1 LAKYSASIR
10 FTMLEIIKNKSEG
23 YFDETVD
30 LRRTIHANP
39 ELAFDEFETAALV
52 KSQLEPLGIHLE
64 TEVAKTGIVA
74 SIKGGQPGPDLALR
88 ADMDALPIHELNDL
102 DYKSTKDGK
111 MHACGHDAH
120 TASLL
125 TTAKIIHEMKD
136 DWPGTVRMIFQP
148 SEEKLPG
155 GAKIM
160 IEEGALDD
168 NEVAKSPSG
177 IFGQHVTPTI
187 PVGQIGVRAGKYMA
201 SADEIYITIKGEGG
215 HAAAPHLIKADAV
228 YVMAQVITAMQSI
241 ISRTRPPNVA
251 SVLTIGKVV
260 ADGATNVIP
269 DVVTMEGTLRSLDE
283 EWRFKAFDVIKSVV
297 EKTAIAHGAEAEVKV
312 VQGYPF
318 LFNDEKLAAFVKKSS
333 IEYVGE
339 ENTLDLDVWFAG
351 EDFAYFSQQMP
362 GCFYRLGT
370 GNVDKGITYGLHHPR
385 FQIDEDAL
393 RISPGFMAYLTHSF
407 ASE

>member
-1 LAKYSASIR
+1 
-10 FTMLEIIKNKSEG
+10 MLDKFKERSENL
-23 YFDETVD
+23 FDQTVD

-52 KSQLEPLGIHLE
+52 KSELEPLGIHLQ

-74 SIKGGQPGPDLALR
+74 SIVGGQPGPDLALR

-102 DYKSTKDGK
+102 DYKSKKEGK

-125 TTAKIIHEMKD
+125 TTAKIIHELKD
-136 DWPGTVRMIFQP
+136 EWPGSVRMIFQP

-160 IEEGALDD
+160 IEEGAIDD
-168 NEVAKSPSG
+168 NEVAKAPSG

-187 PVGQIGVRAGKYMA
+187 PVGKIGVRAGKYMA
-201 SADEIYITIKGEGG
+201 SADEVYITIKGEGG

-241 ISRTRPPNVA
+241 ISRTRPPNVP

-283 EWRFKAFDVIKSVV
+283 EWRFRAFDLIKSVV
-297 EKTAIAHGAEAEVKV
+297 QKTAEAHGAEADVKV

-318 LFNDEKLAAFVKKSS
+318 LFNDEKLAAFVRKSS

-351 EDFAYFSQQMP
+351 EDFAYYSQKMP

-370 GNVDKGITYGLHHPR
+370 GNVDKGITYGLHHPK

-393 RISPGFMAYLTHSF
+393 RISPGFMAFLTHSF
-407 ASE
+407 ASQ